1 MKLWKTGWVTTCLI
15 GYGNSTRDQGIV
27 HCNDGDEPQMRIRIE
42 SNRFAAAF
50 GNKIADFEL
59 VTKPLPG
66 VDADFYERSI
76 PNDELVVD
84 FLTSTDCKFLNSH
97 LKLSLKSFQS
107 KVCADIIL
115 KIQICIYAIH

>member
-42 SNRFAAAF
+42 SNRFTAAF

-59 VTKPLPG
+59 VTKPIQG

-84 FLTSTDCKFLNSH
+84 FLTSTDCKFSISH
-97 LKLSLKSFQS
+97 LKPR
-107 KVCADIIL
+107 
-115 KIQICIYAIH
+115 